1 MTLVA
6 EPLRPPRPA
15 GSPPQRRTHLSR
27 STRGWSRAI
36 LWSLTG
42 LSVFGAVVGWM
53 ARIDSSVSAA
63 GKLRPVGGSVDVSA
77 PIQAPIRRVLV
88 RDGETVRAGQL
99 LVELEELDAGRQSRD
114 LLALRELW
122 RKDANQAAQQ
132 LGLPALAVGGR
143 ELAAELHDTD
153 LRRRAADQRRL
164 RSLATL
170 RQQVSDLEALER
182 KKAINDGIQQ
192 RMAGLVRQGAISRL
206 ELDRQEERQVDLE
219 GTIRRTRQELL
230 SAQRGLAESE
240 LNLEQVGS
248 LDRRQLYVRYD
259 EARRQL
265 LETSTR
271 LEQLRSRLKLGR
283 ILAPAAG
290 EVFDL
295 RAKPGELAGAR
306 PLMRIVPRRTLEVEL
321 AISNRDIG
329 FLTPGM
335 PVDVR
340 ITSLPFTDYGSLRG
354 RLTRIGADALPADPR
369 TSQEMFAAVVRLER
383 SSLMRQGRIYP
394 LRAGMAATGLIQ
406 LGTRP
411 LLALIYDR
419 VGGFLD
425 ATRSI
430 R

>member
-1 MTLVA
+1 
-6 EPLRPPRPA
+6 
-15 GSPPQRRTHLSR
+15 
-27 STRGWSRAI
+27 

-122 RKDANQAAQQ
+122 RKDANQAAKQ
-132 LGLPALAVGGR
+132 LGLPALAVDGR

>member
-1 MTLVA
+1 
-6 EPLRPPRPA
+6 
-15 GSPPQRRTHLSR
+15 
-27 STRGWSRAI
+27 

-132 LGLPALAVGGR
+132 LGLPALAVDGR

-219 GTIRRTRQELL
+219 GAIRRTRQELL

>member
-1 MTLVA
+1 
-6 EPLRPPRPA
+6 
-15 GSPPQRRTHLSR
+15 
-27 STRGWSRAI
+27 
-36 LWSLTG
+36 
-42 LSVFGAVVGWM
+42 
-53 ARIDSSVSAA
+53 
-63 GKLRPVGGSVDVSA
+63 
-77 PIQAPIRRVLV
+77 
-88 RDGETVRAGQL
+88 
-99 LVELEELDAGRQSRD
+99 
-114 LLALRELW
+114 
-122 RKDANQAAQQ
+122 
-132 LGLPALAVGGR
+132 
-143 ELAAELHDTD
+143 
-153 LRRRAADQRRL
+153 L

-219 GTIRRTRQELL
+219 GAIRRTRQELL

-321 AISNRDIG
+321 AISNSDIG
-329 FLTPGM
+329 FMTQGM
-335 PVDVR
+335 QVDVR
-340 ITSLPFTDYGSLRG
+340 MTSLPLTDYGSLRG

>member
-1 MTLVA
+1 
-6 EPLRPPRPA
+6 
-15 GSPPQRRTHLSR
+15 
-27 STRGWSRAI
+27 
-36 LWSLTG
+36 
-42 LSVFGAVVGWM
+42 M

-132 LGLPALAVGGR
+132 LGLPALAVDGR

-219 GTIRRTRQELL
+219 GAIRRTRQELL

-383 SSLMRQGRIYP
+383 SSLIRQGRIYP